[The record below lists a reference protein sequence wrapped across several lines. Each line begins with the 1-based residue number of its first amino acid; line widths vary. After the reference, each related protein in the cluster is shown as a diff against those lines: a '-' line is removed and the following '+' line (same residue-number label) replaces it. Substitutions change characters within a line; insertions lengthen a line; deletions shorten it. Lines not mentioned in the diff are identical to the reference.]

1 MSPLI
6 LPLITVVGDLLDKF
20 IPDPNK
26 KAEMQLE
33 ILRMDQAGR
42 FKELEVEVAQITGQL
57 EVNKAEAGNASVF
70 VSGWRPFIG
79 WTCGGG
85 LAYQLLA
92 RPIFGWIMNSWLK
105 WDMPPALETETL
117 MTLLFGMLGLGA
129 YRTVEKF
136 KGKA

>member
-6 LPLITVVGDLLDKF
+6 IPIFNAVTGIIDKL
-20 IPDPNK
+20 IPDPQK

-33 ILRMDQAGR
+33 ILKMDQAGK
-42 FKELEVEVAQITGQL
+42 FKELEVEIAQITGQL